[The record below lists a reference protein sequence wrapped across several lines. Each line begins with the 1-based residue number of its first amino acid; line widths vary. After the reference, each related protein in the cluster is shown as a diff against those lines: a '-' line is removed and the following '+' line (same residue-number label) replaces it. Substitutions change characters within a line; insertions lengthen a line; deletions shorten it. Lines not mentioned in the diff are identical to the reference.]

1 MEYRVL
7 GPIEAL
13 DGDRRLD
20 LGGPKQRALL
30 AVLLLAANRVVA
42 REELVDSL
50 WPEGPPS
57 TAATA
62 VQVYVSR
69 LRKTLPEGMLRTR
82 APGYVMHVG
91 PGELDVERF
100 EELARQGKP
109 RDALSLWRGSPAEG
123 LELGGR
129 ARAEAHR
136 VAELHAAVV
145 EDAIEADLALGRHTD
160 LVGELRALVDQHPL
174 RERLRGQLM
183 LALYRS
189 GRQAEA
195 LDEYRAAR
203 EALREQLG
211 LEPGAEL
218 RRLHT
223 AMLRHEERIDVRRG
237 RATVLFAILT
247 PIGDSD
253 AAEVRAA
260 LAAAADAATAELQR
274 AGAEVER
281 GLAGAL
287 LARFEG
293 GAGAAP
299 AAARAVLDRLAS
311 SGVQARIGI
320 ESGEVLAGPGG
331 LTGTPVAVAS
341 RLAGAAKP
349 GEILL
354 GEEASR

>member
-30 AVLLLAANRVVA
+30 AVLLFAANRVVA
-42 REELVDSL
+42 RGELVDSL
-50 WPEGPPS
+50 WPEGAPS

-69 LRKTLPEGMLRTR
+69 LRKTLPEGVLRTQ
-82 APGYVMHVG
+82 APGYVMHVRS
-91 PGELDVERF
+91 GELDVERF
-100 EELARQGKP
+100 EELARAGKP
-109 RDALSLWRGSPAEG
+109 REALSLWRGPPAEG

-136 VAELHAAVV
+136 TVELYASVL
-145 EDAIEADLALGRHTD
+145 EDAIEADLALGRHAD
-160 LVGELRALVDQHPL
+160 LVGELWALVEQHPL

-195 LDEYRAAR
+195 LDQYRAAR

-247 PIGDSD
+247 PSGEGD
-253 AAEVRAA
+253 AAEVRDA
-260 LAAAADAATAELQR
+260 LADAADAATAELER
-274 AGAEVER
+274 AGAEVHR

-287 LARFEG
+287 LARFEDDSG
-293 GAGAAP
+293 VALEAAQ
-299 AAARAVLDRLAS
+299 AVLDRLAS
-311 SGVQARIGI
+311 SAVQARIGI

-341 RLAGAAKP
+341 KLAGAAKP

-354 GEEASR
+354 GEEAGR